1 MYKEADGK
9 LRGERVIPNSEESII
24 FSNNI
29 WSVRKEPTCLM
40 AANCREE
47 FEKWKPLE
55 EVEITEE
62 MVKKQCWEVPHWG
75 ASGRDSIKRYWLKN
89 LTSLQSMYNK
99 AG

>member
-9 LRGERVIPNSEESII
+9 LRGERVIPNFEESII

-47 FEKWKPLE
+47 FGK
-55 EVEITEE
+55 
-62 MVKKQCWEVPHWG
+62 
-75 ASGRDSIKRYWLKN
+75 
-89 LTSLQSMYNK
+89 
-99 AG
+99 